1 MTRYFLGDDDGS
13 AGYPSG
19 FTGSSGFSGQAVG
32 GSFNPRAIL
41 PGNPGKPNDVDGDFI
56 TLSLTPNRDLLPSNH
71 PHQLLSD
78 NELWGVQ
85 LDRRIPYWRN
95 LNTGEMVYDHPGRP
109 ALTGLAQQGFTT
121 MPGIVGIG
129 NVMRATGQ
137 AGENAQENSYGQG
150 GTTARPLGQPASAP
164 DETAEN
170 CLAKAEATY
179 SACIRNAAE
188 RSGGVVSPQEQQRCR
203 DEFNENR
210 ARCRKIPVGPGVIPD
225 L

>member
-1 MTRYFLGDDDGS
+1 MVTFETRNAFVPLGDGNS
-13 AGYPSG
+13 QPGFSPGFAGY
-19 FTGSSGFSGQAVG
+19 SGFSGQPG
-32 GSFNPRAIL
+32 GGGFNARAML

-56 TLSLTPNRDLLPSNH
+56 TLSLTPNRDLLPANH

-95 LNTGEMVYDHPGRP
+95 QNTGEMVYDHPGRP

-137 AGENAQENSYGQG
+137 GDGDQESAYGQDG
-150 GTTARPLGQPASAP
+150 AALRPLGQAGGDAG
-164 DETAEN
+164 ETAAS
-170 CLAKAEATY
+170 CIAKADANFD
-179 SACIRNAAE
+179 ACGLP
-188 RSGGVVSPQEQQRCR
+188 S
-203 DEFNENR
+203 
-210 ARCRKIPVGPGVIPD
+210 
-225 L
+225 